1 MSATPV
7 LSSRL
12 LRRLDAAIHHCTH
25 PVEQACLK
33 AERAALL
40 ARLGHVAAAREAIA
54 GLHAQF
60 DIQPQPPVSAWLALA
75 EGLADYFDDLSLS
88 AREQIQRALALAGAA
103 RLPPLRALASAWLAQ
118 FHYAAHEFGPMTSQL
133 AEALRLA
140 GPELPGARARASM
153 VAAVSLHF
161 AGRFDLA
168 LPWYHRTRDDAAIE
182 GDDATISAVMHNMS
196 GLRIS
201 NARLAALFGD
211 DPGDEVRHALLG
223 AQSTENFDLGVGTAS
238 LLHLVPMLR
247 AQAHLLQGDV
257 AEALA
262 LYRTH
267 LDPAL
272 ADGLGW
278 QEGSFRADMAWCL
291 LTEGAVDE
299 ARQTARAA
307 AQALARGDADA
318 DDLACGHARLA
329 EVLARLGDA
338 DAAARHRRLAQAS
351 VTEHRR
357 QQAEVMALHQ
367 REIGP
372 LLGG

>member
-1 MSATPV
+1 MSASPV

-12 LRRLDAAIHHCTH
+12 LRRLDVAIHRCAH

-60 DIQPQPPVSAWLALA
+60 DLQPQPPVSAWVALA

-118 FHYAAHEFGPMTSQL
+118 FHYAAHEFAPMTAQL

-196 GLRIS
+196 SLRIS

-211 DPGDEVRHALLG
+211 DPGDEVRQALLG
-223 AQSTENFDLGVGTAS
+223 AESTGHFDVGVGTAS
-238 LLHLVPMLR
+238 LLNLVPMLR

-257 AEALA
+257 SQALA
-262 LYRTH
+262 LYRDH
-267 LDPAL
+267 LEAAL

-291 LTEGAVDE
+291 VTQGRADE
-299 ARQTARAA
+299 ARACAQAA
-307 AQALARGDADA
+307 ARALARGDADA

-329 EVLARLGDA
+329 DTLARLGDA
-338 DAAARHRRLAQAS
+338 AAARVHRGLAQEA
-351 VTEHRR
+351 VGAHRR
-357 QQAEVMALHQ
+357 QQAEVLALHE

-372 LLGG
+372 LLAA